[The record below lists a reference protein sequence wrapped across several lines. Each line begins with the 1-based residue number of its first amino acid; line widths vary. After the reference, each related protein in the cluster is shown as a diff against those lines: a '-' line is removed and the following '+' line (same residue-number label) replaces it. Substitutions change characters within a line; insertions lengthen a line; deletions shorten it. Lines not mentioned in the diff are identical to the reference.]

1 MAICPSAKL
10 SIGWLTMFVVG
21 SDLFVVSP
29 LLPLIAADYGISP
42 GSAGLSVTVFSL
54 TYMLTAPILSHIAD
68 RIGLGRMLTYCL
80 FAFGVANLLTAVAGN
95 LTWLLAARLVAGAS
109 AAGVSPSVYALI
121 GSTAPVDRRASWLAF
136 VVSGLLMSLSLS
148 APIAALAGPSLGWP
162 AVFAGLATLSL
173 LLLQANRR
181 VWPDEYRAQNLGL
194 PPLRGLTTAAVAPR
208 LAPTIVWSTAV
219 YAMYTYLGAG
229 LTSLGY
235 STEEIAEV
243 ILFYGCGAIGGVLIG
258 GRMTDRLGAKLTSAI
273 GLAGLCCCFLLL
285 RFALQAEVLVA
296 CAFGLASAVAQ
307 LFFPAQQA
315 GLANDFPARRA
326 TIQAW
331 NNSALFLGISLG
343 SLVGGEALSLVGFE
357 ANLTVSAVIAIAGWT
372 LNWAVV
378 PGPIR
383 LSRPGRSACVS
394 RHMPDRL
401 NHAGDHWQVHR
412 HRSSRPELA
421 IYREGAAMQ
430 LDNGFREG

>member
-1 MAICPSAKL
+1 VICPPAKL
-10 SIGWLTMFVVG
+10 AIGWLTMFVVG

-42 GSAGLSVTVFSL
+42 ASAGLSVTLFSL

-95 LTWLLAARLVAGAS
+95 LTWLLAARLIAGMS

-121 GSTAPVDRRASWLAF
+121 GGTAPVERRASWLAL

-162 AVFAGLATLSL
+162 AVFAGLAILSL
-173 LLLQANRR
+173 VLLKANRR
-181 VWPDEYRAQNLGL
+181 VWPDEYRAHDLTL
-194 PPLRGLTTAAVAPR
+194 PLLRGVTTAAVAPR
-208 LAPTIVWSTAV
+208 LAPTVVWSTAV

-243 ILFYGCGAIGGVLIG
+243 ILFYGCGAIGGVLVG
-258 GRMTDRLGAKLTSAI
+258 GRVTDRLGAKLTSAI

-285 RFALQAEVLVA
+285 RFALHAEVLVG
-296 CAFGLASAVAQ
+296 CTFGLASAVAQ

-315 GLANDFPARRA
+315 GLANDFPTRRA
-326 TIQAW
+326 TILAW

-343 SLVGGEALSLVGFE
+343 SLVGGQAIALVGFE
-357 ANLTVSAVIAIAGWT
+357 ASLTISAVIAIVAWAI
-372 LNWAVV
+372 NWAVV
-378 PGPIR
+378 PDPAR
-383 LSRPGRSACVS
+383 LSGPGWWRCAS
-394 RHMPDRL
+394 RHIADRGDP
-401 NHAGDHWQVHR
+401 AGGH
-412 HRSSRPELA
+412 
-421 IYREGAAMQ
+421 G
-430 LDNGFREG
+430 